1 MARIPDPPEHL
12 ERLKNNLITFI
23 KKVLAPKTISE
34 NEDLNDYTE
43 VGMYYCPTG
52 SVATTLSNCPVTN
65 AFSLFVERFSE
76 YENATKQTLTTFD
89 GTNHSTYTRTFQIFD
104 GSLQNSGWQR
114 LQYGDWKR
122 VADYQNGKINLYT
135 NGTMGMIT
143 ISGSFTITCSANADY
158 TLATM
163 GTDYA
168 TFSAVSHPYSYG
180 ARDRNQLI
188 LIKSNKII
196 YNSSTAKSN
205 ASVGIYCTIFYRL
218 AHSTY

>member
-12 ERLKNNLITFI
+12 ERLKNNLTTFI
-23 KKVLAPKTISE
+23 KKVLAPKSISE

-52 SVATTLSNCPVTN
+52 SVATTLTNCPVSN

-89 GTNHSTYTRTFQIFD
+89 GTNHSTYTRTFQIF
-104 GSLQNSGWQR
+104 NGWQR
-114 LQYGDWKR
+114 LQYGDWKW
-122 VADYQNGKINLYT
+122 VADYQNGKIHLYT
-135 NGTMGMIT
+135 NGTMGMIQ

-168 TFSAVSHPYSYG
+168 SYSVVSHPYSYS

-188 LIKSNKII
+188 LIKSNFISGNI
-196 YNSSTAKSN
+196 
-205 ASVGIYCTIFYRL
+205 
-218 AHSTY
+218 